1 MELNLKIKDGLN
13 NHVKLREEKLSTF
26 KKKKVSQIKDK
37 RNGNLPI

>member
-13 NHVKLREEKLSTF
+13 NHIKLREEKLSTF
-26 KKKKVSQIKDK
+26 KKKVSQTKDK

>member
-13 NHVKLREEKLSTF
+13 NHIKLREEKLSTF
-26 KKKKVSQIKDK
+26 KKKGFPNKDK